1 MILNLIKNTYVHQ
14 RFFIYISVIAA
25 LFLVSFWFPIVY
37 NVAWFLV
44 TILAVLFVGDI
55 YVLFS
60 VKKGVNARR
69 ILTEKF
75 SNSDE
80 NPVPITVKNN
90 YKFTIEVKI
99 IDELPSQFQKRDFVH
114 IANLNPFENY
124 NFEYEVKP
132 VERGEYH
139 FGKLNIYVSSPLRI
153 VARRFKFQEHEMVAV
168 YPSYIQMKKYEFL
181 AMSNRLTEFGL
192 KKIRRIGHTLEF
204 EQIKNYI
211 AGDDVRTINW
221 KATAKRS
228 QLMVN
233 QFQDEKSQPIYSII
247 DLGRVMKMPF
257 EKLKLLDY
265 AINSTLAFSN
275 IALRKND
282 KAGLLTFAKKVD
294 TIIAASNKKTHLN
307 TINEALYNITT
318 KYTDSDF
325 GYLYALIKRKITQ
338 RSLLILYTNF
348 EHISSLKRQLPFLQA
363 ISKYHLLVVVF
374 FENTEL
380 DNLITENAAD
390 IQTIYH
396 KTIAEKFAFEK
407 RLIVKEL
414 ESHGIYGILT
424 KPKNLT
430 VNVINKYLEFKA
442 KGFI

>member
-1 MILNLIKNTYVHQ
+1 LKTIRNIYIHQ
-14 RFFIYISVIAA
+14 RFFVYLSIISG
-25 LFLVSFWFPIVY
+25 LFLVSYWVPLLYSVTWIF
-37 NVAWFLV
+37 V
-44 TILAVLFVGDI
+44 TIILVFFFSDI
-55 YVLFS
+55 YMLFS
-60 VKKGVNARR
+60 AKKGINARR

-80 NPVPITVKNN
+80 NPVSITVKNN
-90 YKFTIEVKI
+90 YKFNIEAKI
-99 IDELPSQFQKRDFVH
+99 IDELPNQFQKRDFEH
-114 IANLNPFENY
+114 IVNLKAIENY
-124 NFEYEVKP
+124 NFEYEVTP

-139 FGKLNIYVSSPLRI
+139 FGNLNIYVSSPLKI
-153 VARRFKFQEHEMVAV
+153 VARRFQFQENEMVAV

-233 QFQDEKSQPIYSII
+233 QYQDEKSQPIYSII

-257 EKLKLLDY
+257 EELKLLDY
-265 AINSTLAFSN
+265 AINSALAFSN

-282 KAGLLTFAKKVD
+282 KAGLITFAKKVD
-294 TIIAASNKKTHLN
+294 TIVAASNKKTHLN
-307 TINEALYNITT
+307 IINEALYNVTT
-318 KYTDSDF
+318 KFTDADF
-325 GYLYALIKRKITQ
+325 GYLYAVIKRKITQ

-348 EHISSLKRQLPFLQA
+348 EHISSLKRQLPFLKA
-363 ISKYHLLVVVF
+363 ISKHHLLVVVF

-380 DNLITENAAD
+380 DTLIQENAED

-396 KTIAEKFAFEK
+396 KTIAEKFAYEK

-414 ESHGIYGILT
+414 ERNGIYGILT

-430 VNVINKYLEFKA
+430 INVINKYLEFKA

>member
-1 MILNLIKNTYVHQ
+1 MKTIRNIYIHQ
-14 RFFIYISVIAA
+14 RFFVYLSIISG
-25 LFLVSFWFPIVY
+25 LFLVSYWVPLLYSVTWIF
-37 NVAWFLV
+37 V
-44 TILAVLFVGDI
+44 TIILVFFFSDI
-55 YVLFS
+55 YMLFS
-60 VKKGVNARR
+60 AKNGINARR

-80 NPVPITVKNN
+80 NPVSITVKNN
-90 YKFTIEVKI
+90 YKFNIEAKI
-99 IDELPSQFQKRDFVH
+99 IDELPNQFQKRDFEH
-114 IANLNPFENY
+114 IVNLKAIENY
-124 NFEYEVKP
+124 NFEYEVTP

-139 FGKLNIYVSSPLRI
+139 FGNLNIYVSSPLKI
-153 VARRFKFQEHEMVAV
+153 VARRFQFQENEMVAV

-233 QFQDEKSQPIYSII
+233 QYQDEKSQPIYSII

-257 EKLKLLDY
+257 EELKLLDY
-265 AINSTLAFSN
+265 AINSALAFSN

-282 KAGLLTFAKKVD
+282 KAGLITFAKKVD
-294 TIIAASNKKTHLN
+294 TIVAASNKKTHLN
-307 TINEALYNITT
+307 IINEALYNVTT
-318 KYTDSDF
+318 KFTDADF
-325 GYLYALIKRKITQ
+325 GYLYAVIKRKITQ

-348 EHISSLKRQLPFLQA
+348 EHISSLKRQLPFLKA
-363 ISKYHLLVVVF
+363 ISKHHLLVVVF

-380 DNLITENAAD
+380 DTLIQENAED

-396 KTIAEKFAFEK
+396 KTIAEKFAYEK

-414 ESHGIYGILT
+414 ERNGIYGILT

>member
-1 MILNLIKNTYVHQ
+1 
-14 RFFIYISVIAA
+14 
-25 LFLVSFWFPIVY
+25 LVSFWFPILY
-37 NVAWFLV
+37 SLAWLLV
-44 TILAVLFVGDI
+44 TILGVLLLSDAYVI
-55 YVLFS
+55 Y
-60 VKKGVNARR
+60 KIKNGIIARR

-80 NPVPITVKNN
+80 NPVAITVKNN
-90 YKFTIEVKI
+90 YKFKVEIKL
-99 IDELPSQFQKRDFVH
+99 IDELPFQFQKRDFEY
-114 IANLNPFENY
+114 NCTLQPNENY

-139 FGKLNIYVSSPLRI
+139 FGKLNVFVSSPLRMI
-153 VARRFKFQEHEMVAV
+153 SKRYQFQENEMVAV

-233 QFQDEKSQPIYSII
+233 QYQDEKSQPIYSII

-257 EKLKLLDY
+257 EELKLLDY

-282 KAGLLTFAKKVD
+282 KAGLVTFSKKVE
-294 TIIAASNKKTHLN
+294 TIVAASNKKTHLN

-318 KYTDSDF
+318 QHTDSDF

-363 ISKYHLLVVVF
+363 ISKFHLLIVVF

-380 DNLITENAAD
+380 DNLIEENAED
-390 IQTIYH
+390 LQTIYH
-396 KTIAEKFAFEK
+396 KTIAEKFAYEK
-407 RLIVKEL
+407 RFIVKEL
-414 ESHGIYGILT
+414 ESKGIYGILT

-430 VNVINKYLEFKA
+430 VNVINKYLELKS

>member
-1 MILNLIKNTYVHQ
+1 MNIIKNLYIHQ
-14 RFFIYISVIAA
+14 RFFVYITIIAA
-25 LFLVSFWFPIVY
+25 TFLISFWIPILY
-37 NVAWFLV
+37 SAAWFLV
-44 TILAVLFVGDI
+44 TILAVLFFGDI
-55 YVLFS
+55 YMLFNA
-60 VKKGVNARR
+60 KKGVSARR

-75 SNSDE
+75 SNSDD
-80 NPVPITVKNN
+80 NPIPITIKNN
-90 YKFTIEVKI
+90 YKFTIEAKL
-99 IDELPSQFQKRDFVH
+99 IDELPVQFQKRDFEQ
-114 IANLNPFENY
+114 IIQLKSAENY
-124 NFEYEVKP
+124 NFEYSVKP

-139 FGKLNIYVSSPLRI
+139 FGNLNVFISTPLRI
-153 VARRFKFQEHEMVAV
+153 IARRFKFQEFEMVAV

-192 KKIRRIGHTLEF
+192 KKIRKIGHTLEF

-221 KATAKRS
+221 KATAKRN

-233 QFQDEKSQPIYSII
+233 QYQDEKSQPIYSII

-257 EKLKLLDY
+257 EELKLLDY

-294 TIIAASNKKTHLN
+294 TIVAASNKKTHLN
-307 TINEALYNITT
+307 TINEALYNINTQ
-318 KYTDSDF
+318 YTDSDF

-348 EHISSLKRQLPFLQA
+348 EHISALKRQLPFLQA
-363 ISKYHLLVVVF
+363 ISKFHLLVVVF

-380 DNLITENAAD
+380 DNLINEDAED
-390 IQTIYH
+390 LQTIYH
-396 KTIAEKFAFEK
+396 KTIAEKFAYEK

-414 ESHGIYGILT
+414 ESKGIYGILT
-424 KPKNLT
+424 KPQHLT

>member
-1 MILNLIKNTYVHQ
+1 MNLIRSLYIHE
-14 RFFIYISVIAA
+14 RFFIYVSIISVV
-25 LFLVSFWFPIVY
+25 FLVSFWFPILYVI
-37 NVAWFLV
+37 AWFLV
-44 TILAVLFVGDI
+44 TFLAVLVVVDM
-55 YVLFS
+55 YLLFAR
-60 VKKGVNARR
+60 KKGIDARR
-69 ILTEKF
+69 ILTDKF
-75 SNSDE
+75 SNSDD
-80 NPVPITVKNN
+80 NPIPITVKNN
-90 YKFTIEVKI
+90 YKFKIEVKL
-99 IDELPSQFQKRDFVH
+99 IDELPHQFQKRDFEYRLF
-114 IANLNPFENY
+114 INPHDVWE
-124 NFEYEVKP
+124 FEYVVKP

-139 FGKLNIYVSSPLRI
+139 FGNLNVYVSTFLRI
-153 VARRFKFQEHEMVAV
+153 ISRRYKFQENEMVAV

-204 EQIKNYI
+204 EQIKNYV

-257 EKLKLLDY
+257 NELKLLDY

-294 TIIAASNKKTHLN
+294 TIVAASNKKTHLN
-307 TINEALYNITT
+307 TINEALYNVTT

-325 GYLYALIKRKITQ
+325 GYLYALVKRKIKQ

-348 EHISSLKRQLPFLQA
+348 EHISSLKRQIPFLKA
-363 ISKYHLLVVVF
+363 IAKHHLLVVVF

-380 DNLITENAAD
+380 ESLINENAED
-390 IQTIYH
+390 LQTIYH
-396 KTIAEKFAFEK
+396 KTIAEKFAYEK

-414 ESHGIYGILT
+414 ESKGIYGILT
-424 KPKNLT
+424 KPQNLT

>member
-1 MILNLIKNTYVHQ
+1 MNIIRNLYIHE
-14 RFFIYISVIAA
+14 RFFIYISIISVM
-25 LFLVSFWFPIVY
+25 FLVSFWFPILYV
-37 NVAWFLV
+37 VAWFLV
-44 TILAVLFVGDI
+44 SFLVVLFLMDM
-55 YVLFS
+55 YLLFK
-60 VKKGVNARR
+60 VKKGIHARR

-75 SNSDE
+75 SNSDK
-80 NPVPITVKNN
+80 NPIPITIKNN
-90 YKFTIEVKI
+90 YKFKIEVKL
-99 IDELPSQFQKRDFVH
+99 IDELPYQFQKR
-114 IANLNPFENY
+114 
-124 NFEYEVKP
+124 NFEQTMFINPLGIWDFEYTVKP

-139 FGKLNIYVSSPLRI
+139 FGNLNVYVSTFFRI
-153 VARRFKFQEHEMVAV
+153 ISRRYKFQENEMVAV

-204 EQIKNYI
+204 EQIKNYV

-257 EKLKLLDY
+257 NELKLLDY
-265 AINSTLAFSN
+265 AINATLAFSN

-294 TIIAASNKKTHLN
+294 TIVAASNKKTHLN

-325 GYLYALIKRKITQ
+325 GYLYALIKRKIIQ

-348 EHISSLKRQLPFLQA
+348 EHISSLKRQIPFLKA
-363 ISKYHLLVVVF
+363 IAKQHLLVVVF

-380 DNLITENAAD
+380 ESLINENAED
-390 IQTIYH
+390 LQTIYH
-396 KTIAEKFAFEK
+396 KTIAEKFAYEK

-414 ESHGIYGILT
+414 ESKGIYGILT
-424 KPKNLT
+424 KPQNLT